1 MKRLLAFAILLVASP
16 ATAQQVAP
24 NWSQGS
30 MNATTTSTQTITE
43 TINREVY
50 GGALS
55 TYSGTNVQ
63 PSTTITDAAATY
75 SVVDTAQPW
84 QLEITTRPAGI
95 VESVITNRD
104 IDITSTTTSLSVFS
118 Q

>member
-1 MKRLLAFAILLVASP
+1 MKRLLAFAALLIAAPVS
-16 ATAQQVAP
+16 AQQVSP

-43 TINREVY
+43 TINHEIY
-50 GGALS
+50 SGALS

-63 PSTTITDAAATY
+63 PSTTITDATATY
-75 SVVDTAQPW
+75 SVIDTAQPW

-95 VESVITNRD
+95 TETIVTNRD